1 MGTKLSRML
10 FVMKFRMIARLLL
23 IVVLFGPTDG
33 ISFHTNKWI
42 PSNDDGHERKEAT
55 ARMLGLDTGNPAADF
70 EAEMWIAALIG
81 TLTAAIPIA
90 FLNPS
95 LGFRRRRRALD
106 NENLVRRH
114 YFGN

>member
-1 MGTKLSRML
+1 MMKSRMS
-10 FVMKFRMIARLLL
+10 VRLLL
-23 IVVLFGPTDG
+23 IVFLFGPIG
-33 ISFHTNKWI
+33 CISVHTNKWI
-42 PSNDDGHERKEAT
+42 PSNDDEHERKEAT

-81 TLTAAIPIA
+81 TLTAAIPVA

-106 NENLVRRH
+106 IGNFVPRH
-114 YFGN
+114 YFNNPQ